1 MSSTKH
7 LEGTWCSG
15 DLPFLITNGVRNGQ
29 RELWKLMLDLPCL
42 PVLSPAIGSLSLSP
56 FWMKSTH
63 MPISQK
69 LFVTLKNSAQMETER
84 RRRKKKSRVWLSL
97 VPCLTCMRRTTHL
110 CPDVRS
116 CRSQRARPQRLVCPY
131 GPASRGRV
139 TASSSKQPEA

>member
-42 PVLSPAIGSLSLSP
+42 RVLSPAIGSLSLSP

-84 RRRKKKSRVWLSL
+84 RRRRKKKPSLAVLGPLLNLHAAHHPPLPGCAQLPLPTRSAPVSCVSIRASVSRPS
-97 VPCLTCMRRTTHL
+97 H
-110 CPDVRS
+110 
-116 CRSQRARPQRLVCPY
+116 SQLL
-131 GPASRGRV
+131 
-139 TASSSKQPEA
+139 EAA